1 MYCRG
6 RPRIRRVAA
15 ERSAPEGERVDESI
29 NAPTQETTLKPAQP
43 TVPEGGNLNAAQMAE
58 LFLDRNNRNEVRQ
71 AAPRD
76 VPVRQQIQ
84 GVSFH
89 GPIARDRAQGRSLVR
104 LLRLENK
111 SQAEDSREV
120 EPSPEFPVALVS
132 PVAALVRVGHPED
145 SPVDHMLRPVY
156 SQSPSRRLM
165 LP

>member
-58 LFLDRNNRNEVRQ
+58 RQ
-71 AAPRD
+71 
-76 VPVRQQIQ
+76 
-84 GVSFH
+84 GS
-89 GPIARDRAQGRSLVR
+89 RAQSSQASVKPPISFRGTRDSGRSFPEGHFFRDCPNVGFSS
-104 LLRLENK
+104 RLENK

>member
-58 LFLDRNNRNEVRQ
+58 RQ
-71 AAPRD
+71 
-76 VPVRQQIQ
+76 
-84 GVSFH
+84 GS
-89 GPIARDRAQGRSLVR
+89 RAQSSQASVKPPISFRGTRDSGRSFP
-104 LLRLENK
+104 
-111 SQAEDSREV
+111 AEDSREV